1 MMKLHIVE
9 LCLDWNWTELDLALT
24 ETGQSDF
31 ALTKT
36 GQSRTLSFSKNEHIQ
51 TRSDSAFY

>member
-1 MMKLHIVE
+1 MMKLHIV
-9 LCLDWNWTELDLALT
+9 DWNWTELDLALT

-31 ALTKT
+31 ALTET